1 MEAIQRASNI
11 FPSLFKT
18 KPLNSSHFTQTFMAR
33 CLARYLSTQAMPNQA
48 MPNSYQ
54 RPNQAMPN
62 SYERPNQAMPNS
74 YQGPNQAM
82 PNSYQR
88 PNQAMPNSYQG
99 PNQAMPNSYQRL
111 PSHGD
116 RVFQSPSQRPPE
128 LVDNMNQFQE
138 PRAYTSPMEDLI
150 KFCKEGKAKES
161 IETLEAIEKQGIQL
175 EPNMVFAIL
184 QVCGD
189 SKALEEGKS
198 VHDYIM
204 RCPFRNLYMYNKVM
218 EMYCKCVSMKD
229 ARHVFDRIPE
239 RNLDSWNLMI
249 KGYASNDQGDEA
261 LQLFGHMRGA
271 GVSPTGE
278 TFVSVLLGCSVL
290 ESVEEGFIHFES
302 MEKDYGVSPQVEHY
316 AGMVEVLGRSGH
328 LTEAEEFVD
337 RMMTPPPILV
347 LETLK
352 NYGSIHGDID
362 LVDRVEEQLIAFDP
376 SREAQKS
383 NAPKV
388 LPPRKRLGLN
398 MLEGKNKVNEYRAGT
413 NPQKGEAYERLKG
426 LSGQMREAG
435 YVPDTRYV
443 LHDIDQEA
451 KEQALLYHSERL
463 AIAYGLI
470 STPANTP
477 LRIIKNLR
485 VCGDCHNAIKIMS
498 KIVGREL
505 IVRDNK
511 RFHHFKDGKCS
522 CGDYW

>member
-189 SKALEEGKS
+189 SKALEE
-198 VHDYIM
+198 
-204 RCPFRNLYMYNKVM
+204 
-218 EMYCKCVSMKD
+218 
-229 ARHVFDRIPE
+229 
-239 RNLDSWNLMI
+239 
-249 KGYASNDQGDEA
+249 
-261 LQLFGHMRGA
+261 
-271 GVSPTGE
+271 
-278 TFVSVLLGCSVL
+278 
-290 ESVEEGFIHFES
+290 
-302 MEKDYGVSPQVEHY
+302 
-316 AGMVEVLGRSGH
+316 
-328 LTEAEEFVD
+328 EAEEFVD

-398 MLEGKNKVNEYRAGT
+398 MLEGKNKVNE
-413 NPQKGEAYERLKG
+413 KDSFHRLVESEM
-426 LSGQMREAG
+426 LM
-435 YVPDTRYV
+435 
-443 LHDIDQEA
+443 
-451 KEQALLYHSERL
+451 LY
-463 AIAYGLI
+463 
-470 STPANTP
+470 
-477 LRIIKNLR
+477 LR
-485 VCGDCHNAIKIMS
+485 
-498 KIVGREL
+498 
-505 IVRDNK
+505 
-511 RFHHFKDGKCS
+511 KDGMLVMNC
-522 CGDYW
+522 

>member
-1 MEAIQRASNI
+1 MAASVAIERGSTI
-11 FPSLFKT
+11 LPSLFKT
-18 KPLNSSHFTQTFMAR
+18 KPLKSSHFVFTFSLYSLKKFIHSKPLVFTSQTFMAR
-33 CLARYLSTQAMPNQA
+33 CLSTQAMPN
-48 MPNSYQ
+48 SC
-54 RPNQAMPN
+54 
-62 SYERPNQAMPNS
+62 
-74 YQGPNQAM
+74 
-82 PNSYQR
+82 
-88 PNQAMPNSYQG
+88 
-99 PNQAMPNSYQRL
+99 QRL
-111 PSHGD
+111 PSHID
-116 RVFQSPSQRPPE
+116 PRVFQSSSQGP
-128 LVDNMNQFQE
+128 VDNMAPFQE
-138 PRAYTSPMEDLI
+138 ARVYTTEDFV
-150 KFCKEGKAKES
+150 KFCREGKAKEA
-161 IETLEAIEKQGIQL
+161 IEALGAIEKQGIQL
-175 EPNMVFAIL
+175 DPNVIFAIL
-184 QVCGD
+184 EVCGD
-189 SKALEEGKS
+189 LKALEEGKR

-204 RCPFRNLYMYNKVM
+204 RCPFRNLHMHNKLM
-218 EMYCKCVSMKD
+218 EMYCKCGSMKE

-271 GVSPTGE
+271 GVSPTRE
-278 TFVSVLLGCSVL
+278 TFVSVLLACRVL

-316 AGMVEVLGRSGH
+316 ARMVEVLGRSGH
-328 LTEAEEFVD
+328 LAEAEEFVD
-337 RMMTPPPILV
+337 GMAIPPPIPV

-352 NYGSIHGDID
+352 NYASIHGDTD
-362 LVDRVEEQLIAFDP
+362 LVNRVEEQLIAFDP

-413 NPQKGEAYERLKG
+413 NPQKGETYERLKG
-426 LSGQMREAG
+426 LSGQMKEAG